1 MGDYYIVL
9 YIIIDDYGDVLIWV
23 VGVRSECYVNYVIW
37 IFVVVKKKKRLNFWK
52 WEIKLKVVG
61 YSVLFFFSW

>member
-1 MGDYYIVL
+1 MGDCYNLL

-37 IFVVVKKKKRLNFWK
+37 IFVVVKKKRKIEFLEMRN
-52 WEIKLKVVG
+52 
-61 YSVLFFFSW
+61 